1 MIRFTV
7 MDLSAFFSSNLNKI
21 KDGDSMLNREVE
33 QQLIKTIN
41 EQLNPAFI
49 ILFGSFAKGTAR
61 HDSDIDL
68 AYFSEQQLSS
78 YERFTF
84 AGDLAVSHGTRI

>member
-1 MIRFTV
+1 MIRFAV
-7 MDLSAFFSSNLNKI
+7 MDLSAVFSSNLYNKI

-49 ILFGSFAKGTAR
+49 L
-61 HDSDIDL
+61 
-68 AYFSEQQLSS
+68 
-78 YERFTF
+78 
-84 AGDLAVSHGTRI
+84 

>member
-1 MIRFTV
+1 MAFLFSSISFSYKCIILGDSSKELHFLMIRFTV
-7 MDLSAFFSSNLNKI
+7 MDLSAVFSSNLYNKI

-49 ILFGSFAKGTAR
+49 L
-61 HDSDIDL
+61 
-68 AYFSEQQLSS
+68 
-78 YERFTF
+78 
-84 AGDLAVSHGTRI
+84 